1 MVLKFDFIHTSDSY
15 MTRMHPWIIK
25 IEAEQNTDR
34 YCTAHLATDNPL
46 QSIEGI
52 ELKLLLVYYYSR
64 D

>member
-34 YCTAHLATDNPL
+34 YCTAHLATDPL
-46 QSIEGI
+46 RSIEGI